1 VLLGTSGDAYAIQ
14 ILSGLGSA
22 AVLFLVASG
31 LTLIFGALRIVNF
44 AHGSLYMIGAYLSIT
59 LAGEI
64 GLGNYTFFA
73 TLAVA
78 SVIVALISLVGEVL
92 VFRRIYQR
100 PVLTQLI
107 VTFAFVLI
115 IGGAMRQIYGTEARL
130 TGTPPFLVGG
140 VHVFGSQFPVY
151 QIFLMGLAAAVAV
164 ALWAILYKTDL
175 GRNVR
180 AAVSDPELLAYSGVN
195 VRLLFTG
202 VFMLGCFFA
211 GLAGAA
217 GAQLGGVDLKIDLQ
231 VILRAFVIVVIGGLG
246 SIRGALVAS
255 VLVGVVESLGIL
267 WVPKASLV
275 IVFALLVAVLAVRP
289 QGLFGTR
296 TVCAARRRARA
307 QASFASADGSAAST
321 GTSSEGSSASAT
333 SRPPPTSSSTA
344 RPGSWRRSASSS
356 SASCRICSPAARC

>member
-1 VLLGTSGDAYAIQ
+1 MLLATSGNAYAIQ
-14 ILSGLGSA
+14 VLSGLGSA

-31 LTLIFGALRIVNF
+31 LTLIFGALRVVNF

-59 LAGEI
+59 LAGKI

-78 SVIVALISLVGEVL
+78 SVIVALLGLVGEVL

-100 PVLTQLI
+100 TVLTQLI
-107 VTFAFVLI
+107 VTFAFVLV
-115 IGGAMRQIYGTEARL
+115 IGGAMRQIYGTQARL
-130 TGTPPFLVGG
+130 TGTPPFLAGG
-140 VHVFGSQFPVY
+140 VHIFGGSGAPEFPVY
-151 QIFLMGLAAAVAV
+151 QIFLIGLALAVAV

-202 VFMLGCFFA
+202 VFTLGCFFA
-211 GLAGAA
+211 GLAGASGA
-217 GAQLGGVDLKIDLQ
+217 GLGGVDLKIDVQ

-246 SIRGALVAS
+246 SLRGALVAS
-255 VLVGVVESLGIL
+255 ILVGVVESLGIL

-275 IVFALLVAVLAVRP
+275 IVFALLVVVLAIRP

-296 TVCAARRRARA
+296 TV
-307 QASFASADGSAAST
+307 
-321 GTSSEGSSASAT
+321 
-333 SRPPPTSSSTA
+333 
-344 RPGSWRRSASSS
+344 
-356 SASCRICSPAARC
+356 

>member
-1 VLLGTSGDAYAIQ
+1 MLLATSGNAYAIQ
-14 ILSGLGSA
+14 VLSGLGSA

-31 LTLIFGALRIVNF
+31 LTLIFGALRVVNF

-59 LAGEI
+59 LAGKI

-78 SVIVALISLVGEVL
+78 SVIVALLGLVGEVL

-100 PVLTQLI
+100 TVLTQLI

-130 TGTPPFLVGG
+130 TGTPPFLAGG
-140 VHVFGSQFPVY
+140 VHIFGGSGAPEFPVY
-151 QIFLMGLAAAVAV
+151 QIFLIGLALAVALS
-164 ALWAILYKTDL
+164 LWAILYKTDL

-217 GAQLGGVDLKIDLQ
+217 GAGLGGVDLKIDVQ

-246 SIRGALVAS
+246 SLRGALVAS

-275 IVFALLVAVLAVRP
+275 IVFALLVGVLAIRP

-296 TVCAARRRARA
+296 TA
-307 QASFASADGSAAST
+307 
-321 GTSSEGSSASAT
+321 
-333 SRPPPTSSSTA
+333 
-344 RPGSWRRSASSS
+344 
-356 SASCRICSPAARC
+356 